1 MNSDGYRYFCMVRIY
16 LFYFLLKPGLQKVFF
31 GVGVL
36 MNVDECF
43 LRI

>member
-1 MNSDGYRYFCMVRIY
+1 MAIVIFVWSRID

-36 MNVDECF
+36 MNIDECF